1 MKRTVYYVLCALLTC
16 CVCAAWVALIWLE
29 ISRTG
34 DIPLRII
41 LLAVA
46 ALCALLRLDSLVHES
61 GHLVFGLLA
70 GLHLRRV
77 SFGRVSFGEGGVRL
91 GSRSAAGETQ
101 FSLKKPQ
108 NAHASLIAATV
119 GGPVLGILFGVVMLV
134 LYYVL
139 PTHPALTFFTLFSLW
154 CLAEAVMEL
163 LPAELPAGKTDGLM
177 LKELV
182 QKTGE
187 TEVAVRVMQAQLL
200 AKDGDYTDIPRGLL
214 YDVPV
219 IREDSPAFMQLLR
232 LRAAY
237 CAAAGDADGAAEAQS
252 RLRSIEE
259 DA

>member
-41 LLAVA
+41 LLVVA

-61 GHLVFGLLA
+61 GHLVFGVLA

-154 CLAEAVMEL
+154 CFAEAVMEL

-200 AKDGDYTDIPRGLL
+200 AKDGDYTDIPRELL